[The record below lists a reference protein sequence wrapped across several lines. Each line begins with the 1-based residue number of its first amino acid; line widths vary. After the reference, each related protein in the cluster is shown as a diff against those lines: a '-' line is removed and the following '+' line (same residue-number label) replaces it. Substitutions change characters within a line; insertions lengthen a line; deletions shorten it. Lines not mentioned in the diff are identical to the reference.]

1 MVGKR
6 SVKAAE
12 IRGYIKT
19 RCQLGVSAKE
29 IFNELCVVHG
39 QNEVS
44 YATVTR
50 WIKKFRS
57 GCDSINDAPKSGR
70 PCSATSNTMVNKVCD
85 VVKSDARLT
94 VHQIASRVDISA
106 ASVFRIL
113 KRAVYNMA
121 SRDILLKI
129 PFRSLEIDFEKGEEH
144 VLKVVNNRIHH
155 GKDPNLIRD
164 ETSGNGWLH
173 YAAKYNFKHV
183 ATKLLEHG
191 IDVLARNK
199 EQKTALEVA
208 IDKKYDKMSALI
220 ARRMTRI

>member
-19 RCQLGVSAKE
+19 RCQLSVSAKE
-29 IFNELCVVHG
+29 IFDELCVVHG

-50 WIKKFRS
+50 WIKKFKS

-94 VHQIASRVDISA
+94 VHQIASGVGISA
-106 ASVFRIL
+106 ADPSF
-113 KRAVYNMA
+113 
-121 SRDILLKI
+121 
-129 PFRSLEIDFEKGEEH
+129 
-144 VLKVVNNRIHH
+144 VVRQ
-155 GKDPNLIRD
+155 
-164 ETSGNGWLH
+164 
-173 YAAKYNFKHV
+173 AK
-183 ATKLLEHG
+183 ACPT
-191 IDVLARNK
+191 
-199 EQKTALEVA
+199 
-208 IDKKYDKMSALI
+208 
-220 ARRMTRI
+220 

>member
-6 SVKAAE
+6 SVNAAE

-29 IFNELCVVHG
+29 IFDELCVHG

-44 YATVTR
+44 YPTVTR
-50 WIKKFRS
+50 WIKKFKS

-94 VHQIASRVDISA
+94 VHQIASRVGISA

-113 KRAVYNMA
+113 KRNLKMRRITARWILHLLSDKQKHVRLETA
-121 SRDILLKI
+121 RKLLKMFPKYQRKQFSDI
-129 PFRSLEIDFEKGEEH
+129 ITG
-144 VLKVVNNRIHH
+144 
-155 GKDPNLIRD
+155 D
-164 ETSGNGWLH
+164 ET
-173 YAAKYNFKHV
+173 
-183 ATKLLEHG
+183 
-191 IDVLARNK
+191 
-199 EQKTALEVA
+199 
-208 IDKKYDKMSALI
+208 
-220 ARRMTRI
+220 